1 MNLLIDENL
10 SPRLA
15 RWACE
20 QGYPA
25 EAAAHVGLSGAADQ
39 TVFAYA
45 YRRNQVVVTVNVSD
59 FMTLASAMELH
70 PGVIAL
76 REAELTAQR
85 QWLRLQT
92 ALNFAEV
99 NCHGDLLNRVLEVS
113 RNTKL
118 LLHTIPAEINDH

>member
-10 SPRLA
+10 SPRLV

-25 EAAAHVGLSGAADQ
+25 EAVAHVGLSGARDQ

-45 YRRNQVVVTVNVSD
+45 YRRNQVVVTVNVGD
-59 FMTLASAMELH
+59 FMALALGLEVH

-76 REAELTAQR
+76 REAELSAEE
-85 QWLRLQT
+85 QWLRLQG
-92 ALNFAEV
+92 ALTFAQQE
-99 NCHGDLLNRVLEVS
+99 CGGDLLNHVLEVTLDTQLVLHS
-113 RNTKL
+113 IPPAQNT
-118 LLHTIPAEINDH
+118 P